1 MLARARFDRI
11 EDCDTMMFAFT
22 SQAGN
27 PESIAFYE
35 WIDPN
40 TEQGHGAFPFR
51 TGISTMRVLLTGFL
65 FKIMREYTP
74 LPRHQ
79 YNSFSMILLGKN
91 RYQKAKVQPD

>member
-40 TEQGHGAFPFR
+40 TEHGHGAFPFR

-65 FKIMREYTP
+65 FKIMREYSPSSSSIQQFLNDTT
-74 LPRHQ
+74 RKK
-79 YNSFSMILLGKN
+79 SVSKGES
-91 RYQKAKVQPD
+91 AA

>member
-11 EDCDTMMFAFT
+11 EDIDTMLSAFT
-22 SQAGN
+22 SQGGN

-51 TGISTMRVLLTGFL
+51 TGISTMRIMATVLL
-65 FKIMREYTP
+65 FKIMREYSP
-74 LPRHQ
+74 SSSSLQQFLDDSSRRK
-79 YNSFSMILLGKN
+79 SASEGES
-91 RYQKAKVQPD
+91 AA

>member
-1 MLARARFDRI
+1 MI
-11 EDCDTMMFAFT
+11 SAFT

-51 TGISTMRVLLTGFL
+51 TGISTMRVMVIGFL
-65 FKIMREYTP
+65 FKVMREYSPSSSSLQQFLDDT
-74 LPRHQ
+74 
-79 YNSFSMILLGKN
+79 S
-91 RYQKAKVQPD
+91 QKKVHLKLKVQHD